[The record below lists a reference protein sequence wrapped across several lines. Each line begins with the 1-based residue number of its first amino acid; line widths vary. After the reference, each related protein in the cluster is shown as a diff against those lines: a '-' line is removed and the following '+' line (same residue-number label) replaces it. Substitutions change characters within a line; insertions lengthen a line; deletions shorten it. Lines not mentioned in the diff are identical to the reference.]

1 MLYFI
6 IDKGVCAVAFAF
18 NEPKN
23 RIITNLPARARSL
36 IKKLSAKNEQ
46 EIVCTWLLAWT
57 AQQLRVSME
66 LLEQKFLPDEIN
78 ELKKLTKEG
87 SFTPANPPTAEYL
100 SNALKKDKLLSAQAG
115 SLSPQELLYL
125 SLEMY
130 MDELQEDVLKTRQFI
145 SAREFGLALSP
156 PRSKERIAVLC
167 KEGRI
172 PGSIKDP
179 YDGQWHIPA
188 DAVPVVEAALNQKR
202 AEFYHKGAL
211 PSDKGK

>member
-1 MLYFI
+1 M
-6 IDKGVCAVAFAF
+6 AFAF

-23 RIITNLPARARSL
+23 KIITNLPAPARSL
-36 IKKLSAKNEQ
+36 IKKLSAKNDQ

-57 AQQLRVSME
+57 AQQLRISTE

-78 ELKKLTKEG
+78 ELKKITKEG
-87 SFTPANPPTAEYL
+87 GFTPASPPTAEYL
-100 SNALKKDKLLSAQAG
+100 ARALRRDKLLSSQAG
-115 SLSPQELLYL
+115 ALSPQELLYL
-125 SLEMY
+125 ALEMY
-130 MDELQEDVLKTRQFI
+130 MDELQDNVLSTRQFV

-156 PRSKERIAVLC
+156 PRSKERITVLC

-188 DAVPVVEAALNQKR
+188 DALATVEAELNQRR

-211 PSDKGK
+211 PSEKNK